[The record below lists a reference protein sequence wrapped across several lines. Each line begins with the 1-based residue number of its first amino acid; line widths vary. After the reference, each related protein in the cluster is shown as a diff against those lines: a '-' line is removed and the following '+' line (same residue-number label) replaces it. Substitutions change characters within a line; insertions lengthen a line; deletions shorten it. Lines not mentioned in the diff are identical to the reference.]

1 MKKTIIT
8 TADAPKAIGPY
19 SQAVRAG
26 NFLFLSG
33 QISINPETGELVT
46 ESFETQVRQIFKNIE
61 AVLKAAGVNF
71 THVVKSTVFLKNM
84 DNFVE
89 MNGIYA
95 EFFPNDPPARSAV
108 QAARLPKDVEIEV
121 EMIAYL
127 GS

>member
-46 ESFETQVRQIFKNIE
+46 ESFGTQVRQIFKNIE
-61 AVLKAAGVNF
+61 AVLKAAGADF

-108 QAARLPKDVEIEV
+108 QAARLPKDVDIEIEV
-121 EMIAYL
+121 IAYL
-127 GS
+127 G

>member
-19 SQAVRAG
+19 SQAVRAD

-46 ESFETQVRQIFKNIE
+46 ESFEAQVRQIFKNIE
-61 AVLKAAGVNF
+61 AVLKAAGADF

-108 QAARLPKDVEIEV
+108 QAARLPKDVEIEI
-121 EMIAYL
+121 EMIAHL

>member
-46 ESFETQVRQIFKNIE
+46 ESFEAQVRQIFKNIE
-61 AVLKAAGVNF
+61 AVLKAAGADF

-95 EFFPNDPPARSAV
+95 EFFPNDPPARSAI

-121 EMIAYL
+121 EMIAHL
-127 GS
+127 G